1 MGERDGDRRDTRDT
15 GGAAPPDIESYLGT
29 ALRAC
34 APDPEAERRALAAF
48 RPAHASGRTPRTRP
62 RDDWRPVPTRGGAA
76 LAWREDRSRQS
87 DQPPVADGY

>member
-15 GGAAPPDIESYLGT
+15 GGAATPDIESHLGT

-48 RPAHASGRTPRTRP
+48 RTAHASGRTPRTRP
-62 RDDWRPVPTRGGAA
+62 RDDWRPAPTRAA
-76 LAWREDRSRQS
+76 PR
-87 DQPPVADGY
+87 